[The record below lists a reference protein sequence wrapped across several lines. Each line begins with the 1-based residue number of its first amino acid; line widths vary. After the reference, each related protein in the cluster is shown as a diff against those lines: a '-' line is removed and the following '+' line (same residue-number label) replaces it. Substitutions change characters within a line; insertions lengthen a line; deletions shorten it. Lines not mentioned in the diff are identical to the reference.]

1 MLITRAPH
9 RVSFF
14 GGGSDFLDHTQ
25 LKNSHSSVFGM
36 AINKYSYVAA
46 TFPEMTVKD
55 KFRISYSKTDNA
67 SSLKDLK
74 HELAREVLSYFN
86 FNRQIHISSMSDV
99 PAESGLGTSSAFTV
113 SLVTL
118 ISKKIKK
125 NFSKKEIAKVAYEIE
140 RNIVGYV
147 GGIQDHLWASFGGV
161 GYINLKNKNYYVS
174 KTNDKMKYQLNK
186 NSFICYLG
194 KSRNSSELQK
204 KNIKKSREKVK
215 NITNSRNNLAIQSDE
230 FYKKSKNMSKREFS
244 EYFEFELKKSWQLKK
259 DQIIINKDIIKLLDK
274 FQKDDLSFK
283 LCGAG
288 GTGFTYFYISS
299 QKKLN
304 RLKKYLLSKNLH
316 LNSINYHDNGVEI
329 IYNDE

>member
-14 GGGSDFLDHTQ
+14 GGGSDFLDHI
-25 LKNSHSSVFGM
+25 KVVNSHSSVFGM
-36 AINKYSYVAA
+36 AIDRYSYVAA
-46 TFPEMTVKD
+46 TFPQMAVKD

-67 SSLKDLK
+67 SFLRDLK
-74 HELAREVLSYFN
+74 HELAREVLCYFN
-86 FNRQIHISSMSDV
+86 FDGQIHISSMSDV

-113 SLVTL
+113 ALVTL
-118 ISKKIKK
+118 VTKKIKK
-125 NFSKKEIAKVAYEIE
+125 NFSKKEIAIVAYEIE

-174 KTNDKMKYQLNK
+174 KISNKMKYQLNK
-186 NSFICYLG
+186 NSYICYLG

-204 KNIKKSREKVK
+204 KNIKKSREKFK
-215 NITNSRNNLAIQSDE
+215 NITSSRNSLAIQSNE
-230 FYKKSKNMSKREFS
+230 FYKNSKNMSKLEFS

-259 DQIIINKDIIKLLDK
+259 DQIIINKDIFELLDK
-274 FQKDDLSFK
+274 FQKYDLSFK

-299 QKKLN
+299 QKKLK
-304 RLKKYLLSKNLH
+304 RLKEYLYSKNLY
-316 LNSINYHDNGVEI
+316 LNPISYRDYGVEI